1 MSNEAS
7 ANGISQTSPT
17 VAFRAPWSTRSEFS
31 SRVIP
36 TDSSETSRP

>member
-1 MSNEAS
+1 MSKDAS
-7 ANGISQTSPT
+7 AYGIPQTSPT

-36 TDSSETSRP
+36 TDSSEMSRP